1 MRPTK
6 NKIWVMLGRA
16 VYCGCKYIKKDFIS
30 VDGRVWHLHESDK
43 RPKQFVIPF
52 DLFMKDEF
60 NIER

>member
-1 MRPTK
+1 
-6 NKIWVMLGRA
+6 MLGRA

>member
-1 MRPTK
+1 M
-6 NKIWVMLGRA
+6 GRA
-16 VYCGCKYIKKDFIS
+16 VYCGCSTIRKDFVS
-30 VDGRVWHLHESDK
+30 ADSNTWHIHEGDK